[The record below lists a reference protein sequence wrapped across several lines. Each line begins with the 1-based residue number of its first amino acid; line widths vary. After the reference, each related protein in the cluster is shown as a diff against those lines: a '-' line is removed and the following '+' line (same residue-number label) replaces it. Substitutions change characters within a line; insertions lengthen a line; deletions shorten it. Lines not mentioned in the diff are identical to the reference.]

1 MARTEFTAAISQV
14 AAERGIEVS
23 DILATIEEAIKA
35 AYRKD
40 YGGEIE
46 ELEVTLDKETGEARV
61 LKDGTDVTPEG
72 FGRIA
77 AQTAKQVILQ
87 RIRESEKQSILSEYE
102 RKVGTVVNGMVQR
115 IEGPVVHVDLGK
127 AEGLMPP
134 SEQTEG
140 EHYRQNQRLKFYI
153 KEIREGS
160 RGSEIIVSR
169 SAKELVAGLFKL
181 EVPEINSSVV
191 EIKAIAREAGKRT
204 KMAVMSRQAGVDPVG
219 SCVGQKGVRVQA
231 VIAELGD
238 EKIDII
244 LYSEFPDQFVAAALA
259 PAKIDSVNVN
269 EEEKIATVYV
279 AEDQLS
285 LAIGKEG
292 QNVRLAAKLTGY
304 KIDIKGPKDALEARE
319 LASLALG
326 GGNDKEPEEDLASEN
341 DESLV
346 ETSVDSK
353 EGNSSD
359 EQDTQSSTDSPKD
372 QAEAAEK
379 AEAETSTEE
388 DPAELTAEEDS
399 EEEPTAAVEPVTEL
413 SDEEVETSE
422 RTESA
427 PEESANE
434 TDTKDVEEPKKSKK
448 AAKDSKEESED
459 SPDDESPA
467 LEE

>member
-1 MARTEFTAAISQV
+1 MARTEFAAAISQV
-14 AAERGIEVS
+14 AAERGIEVA
-23 DILATIEEAIKA
+23 DILETIEEAIKA

-46 ELEVTLDKETGEARV
+46 ELEVKLNQETGEARV
-61 LKDGTDVTPEG
+61 IKDGQDVTPEG

-87 RIRESEKQSILSEYE
+87 RIRESEKQSILVEYE
-102 RKVGTVVNGMVQR
+102 RKVGSVVNGMVQR

-127 AEGLMPP
+127 AEGIMPP
-134 SEQTEG
+134 SEQTDG

-169 SAKELVAGLFKL
+169 SAKELVNGLFRL
-181 EVPEINSSVV
+181 EVPEINSGVV

-204 KMAVMSRQAGVDPVG
+204 KMAVQSRQAGVDPVG

-231 VIAELGD
+231 VIAELGE

-259 PAKIDSVNVN
+259 PAKIDSVNMN
-269 EEEKIATVYV
+269 EVEKTATVYV

-304 KIDIKGPKDALEARE
+304 KIDIKGPKDALEAIER
-319 LASLALG
+319 ATAALG
-326 GGNDKEPEEDLASEN
+326 GDKDENETEKVAAAQENEENPSTTPQESIKEEENPSEPVED
-341 DESLV
+341 V
-346 ETSVDSK
+346 ET
-353 EGNSSD
+353 
-359 EQDTQSSTDSPKD
+359 
-372 QAEAAEK
+372 
-379 AEAETSTEE
+379 
-388 DPAELTAEEDS
+388 LTAEANVESVEIKPTVKDKKASKSPKSKSIKEEPEQKKPVS
-399 EEEPTAAVEPVTEL
+399 EE
-413 SDEEVETSE
+413 
-422 RTESA
+422 
-427 PEESANE
+427 
-434 TDTKDVEEPKKSKK
+434 
-448 AAKDSKEESED
+448 
-459 SPDDESPA
+459 
-467 LEE
+467 

>member
-46 ELEVTLDKETGEARV
+46 ELEVKINPDTGEAQV
-61 LKDGTDVTPEG
+61 FKDNQEVTPEG

-134 SEQTEG
+134 SEQTDG

-169 SAKELVAGLFKL
+169 SAKELVHGLFKL

-231 VIAELGD
+231 VIAELGE

-304 KIDIKGPKDALEARE
+304 KIDIKGPKDALEALER
-319 LASLALG
+319 ATAALG
-326 GGNDKEPEEDLASEN
+326 GGDDDIK
-341 DESLV
+341 
-346 ETSVDSK
+346 
-353 EGNSSD
+353 
-359 EQDTQSSTDSPKD
+359 
-372 QAEAAEK
+372 EK
-379 AEAETSTEE
+379 AAETSSDKDMISADEKSSLKEHKEENTATETPENEEQPETLDLKE
-388 DPAELTAEEDS
+388 DGAPSSNSSPNDKLLTKEK
-399 EEEPTAAVEPVTEL
+399 P
-413 SDEEVETSE
+413 
-422 RTESA
+422 
-427 PEESANE
+427 
-434 TDTKDVEEPKKSKK
+434 VEEKN
-448 AAKDSKEESED
+448 SKEETPSSE
-459 SPDDESPA
+459 E
-467 LEE
+467 